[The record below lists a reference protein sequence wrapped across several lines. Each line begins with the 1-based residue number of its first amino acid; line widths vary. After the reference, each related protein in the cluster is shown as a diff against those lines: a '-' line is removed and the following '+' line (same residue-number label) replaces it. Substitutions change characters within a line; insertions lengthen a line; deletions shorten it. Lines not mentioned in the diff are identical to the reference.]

1 MKKIIQAK
9 KQKQWFAMD
18 IHIHSPASLDFQQP
32 EVTYLDILHKAE
44 SRGLN
49 IISFTD
55 HNTVAGYRKVREE
68 IEKLELLEQLGRILP
83 EEKIHLQ
90 EYRRLFNKLV
100 LLPGFEFTATFG
112 FHIIALF
119 SPKKPIREV
128 EHLLIDLG
136 IPASSLDEG
145 STTVGASIDVISA
158 YRKINEAGGIVIAAH
173 ANSTNGVAMKGL
185 NFGGQTRIAYTQDKN
200 LHALEVTDLEQ
211 KGPRTTAA
219 FFNGTKPEY
228 PRRMHCIQGSDS
240 HRLAADLVKK
250 KNLGVGDRATD
261 VFLSEASFEALL
273 DLFNSNDFSRTRPHR
288 FSQEPAFDF
297 VHAAREEGA
306 NIIQDFHESINVRG
320 GLLHSVLADICA
332 FSNGNGGTLYLGLSA
347 DLQKPVAGL
356 QNPEQAIK
364 QLEKE
369 VQNRLSPPIHLSI
382 DIQTYNTQ
390 KIVRL
395 LIPRGEEPPYALDD
409 NKIYIRDED
418 ETNIAVRDEIVTLV
432 LRGKDLSA
440 SSVDSAIP
448 IQPEKSLIRES
459 PPQILDEEAETEAPR
474 TGVEVIPP
482 VNRGGK
488 NFYSM
493 RDLRNGNLVKNVTQ
507 TSARRLWQYAI
518 TKYNEISQNL
528 ESQEITWHEEHGL
541 LRQYKQG
548 NNQLYDF
555 ILQAGT
561 EHRFFFGVT
570 VDGIHGKWK
579 SFLRDDET
587 NG

>member
-1 MKKIIQAK
+1 MKNTQQTK

-32 EVTYLDILHKAE
+32 ETTFLDILHKAE

-49 IISFTD
+49 ILSLTD
-55 HNTVAGYRKVREE
+55 HNTVAGYRKIREE
-68 IEKLELLEQLGRILP
+68 IDKLELLEQLGRILP
-83 EEKIHLQ
+83 EEKGKLL
-90 EYRRLFNKLV
+90 EYRRIFGKLL

-119 SPKKPIREV
+119 SPKKPIREI
-128 EHLLIDLG
+128 EYLLIDLG

-173 ANSTNGVAMKGL
+173 ANSTNGVAMKGM

-240 HRLAADLVKK
+240 HRLTADLVKK

-261 VFLSEASFEALL
+261 VFLPELTFEALL
-273 DLFNSNDFSRTRPHR
+273 DLFLSNDFSRTRPHR
-288 FSQEPAFDF
+288 FSQEPAYDF
-297 VHAAREEGA
+297 IHVAREEGA
-306 NIIQDFHESINVRG
+306 NIIQDFHESLNVRG
-320 GLLHSVLADICA
+320 GALHAVLADICA

-347 DLQKPVAGL
+347 ELQKPVPGL
-356 QNPEQAIK
+356 QNPDQAVK

-369 VQNRLSPPIHLSI
+369 VQNRISPPVHLSI
-382 DIQTYNTQ
+382 DIQTYKNK

-395 LIPRGEEPPYALDD
+395 LIPRGDEPPYALDD

-432 LRGKDLSA
+432 LRGRDLS
-440 SSVDSAIP
+440 STKIEENPSIP
-448 IQPEKSLIRES
+448 PIR
-459 PPQILDEEAETEAPR
+459 PVPQEVPALDQGEEQVSDEPR

-488 NFYSM
+488 NFYAM

-528 ESQEITWHEEHGL
+528 DSADITWHDRFGM

-548 NNQLYDF
+548 NNTLFDF
-555 ILQAGT
+555 ILRNGSDN
-561 EHRFFFGVT
+561 RFFFGVT
-570 VDGIHGKWK
+570 IDGIHGNWK
-579 SFLRDDET
+579 SFLRDEEN